1 MSKFIHGSLIIFLPG
16 FILLFFSCT
25 PESCFEET
33 ESFLKASFYTSVNNT
48 TTKIVAPDSLTI
60 YGLNMDSIIYKQ
72 TRNVQPAL
80 IPLNPATGKCVF
92 IIMINGIADT
102 VEFRYSSYPHL
113 LSKECG
119 YIYYHNLDT
128 DRIFT
133 KHKIINIYYSKR
145 NITTVNEENIR
156 IFY

>member
-1 MSKFIHGSLIIFLPG
+1 MRKLVCGSLIIIFSGFFL
-16 FILLFFSCT
+16 LLFSCT
-25 PESCFEET
+25 PQSCFEET
-33 ESFLKASFYTSVNNT
+33 ESFLKASFYTSVNNN

-72 TRNVQPAL
+72 TRKVQPAL
-80 IPLNPATGKCVF
+80 IPLNPATDKCVF

-119 YIYYHNLDT
+119 YTYYHNLDT

-145 NITTVNEENIR
+145 NITTINEENIR